1 MYIARHS
8 GAYLFVCMCV
18 STVFMGV
25 GVISLWPPPSMA
37 TSTLLSSSCF
47 LLAQMC
53 IPEFVLGHLEQQLHG
68 TPLIGYKASCPTRTW
83 CAWWGAPIAG
93 CVSACWY
100 SLIYFERER
109 EREWIKLQT
118 RRSYTVKV
126 YIHTG
131 VNSRSISFYASIVQL
146 TLWLATAGWYFI
158 ITNLFFF
165 H

>member
-25 GVISLWPPPSMA
+25 GVISLWPPPSVA

-100 SLIYFERER
+100 SLSPYGPCWGPWTLGSARPWLLFSHGNHDRKDSAVH
-109 EREWIKLQT
+109 KL
-118 RRSYTVKV
+118 R
-126 YIHTG
+126 
-131 VNSRSISFYASIVQL
+131 ISLEHAFNPLTNRQPAFYEFVASL
-146 TLWLATAGWYFI
+146 R
-158 ITNLFFF
+158 
-165 H
+165 